1 MNPLKL
7 EEKLKRHL
15 YADGRSQAAVARK
28 LGYPPDTFNK
38 WVRGVNR
45 MPDGVIAEFCTLL
58 RLSPTDQAELL
69 NLAGYTAPAALFGNG
84 VTRQPSTAN
93 PATAGLVFATKITPE
108 GRALDP
114 GTAFAPNIADLYAV
128 FRPDSTI
135 PGTIVNVDDPDPA
148 AHYAYLRISDGP
160 TISRLGWR
168 WYYDGEVV
176 NEFEMDVRPGNI
188 VWLQCF
194 SYENDGIFC
203 APPFG
208 LGEYRIV
215 ILLGG
220 NPALSSRIVINEAV

>member
-1 MNPLKL
+1 MKPLIL
-7 EEKLKRHL
+7 EEKLKHHMR
-15 YADGRSQAAVARK
+15 ADGRSQAAVARK

-45 MPDGVIAEFCTLL
+45 MPDGVIADFCTLL
-58 RLSPTDQAELL
+58 LLSPADQAELL
-69 NLAGYTAPAALFGNG
+69 TLAGYIVPAAFSPSPNAQ
-84 VTRQPSTAN
+84 QPAAN
-93 PATAGLVFATKITPE
+93 NAPMAGLVFATKITPE
-108 GRALDP
+108 GRALNP
-114 GTAFAPNIADLYAV
+114 GTIFAPNIADLYAV

-135 PGTIVNVDDPDPA
+135 PGTVVNVDAPDPT

-168 WYYDGEVV
+168 WYYNGDVV
-176 NEFEMDVRPGNI
+176 NEFEMKVQPGNI

-194 SYENDGIFC
+194 SYENEGIFC

-220 NPALSSRIVINEAV
+220 NPALSSRIEIK